1 MSFRGLVAINLSR
14 SKKRPAAFSNNEPLL
29 GRLAERPHANSPFVH
44 ERRMNKQLFLPPR
57 NNP

>member
-1 MSFRGLVAINLSR
+1 MVTINLSR

-29 GRLAERPHANSPFVH
+29 GRLAERPQANSPVAH
-44 ERRMNKQLFLPPR
+44 ERQMNKRLLLAPR